1 MPIRLRVR
9 LSCWLIA
16 LLASSAA
23 HAYVPPPLEAQI
35 PAEIAPSDTLY
46 EVQLTD
52 GSTIFGRV
60 IAVSGDTLTL
70 ETQAGATL
78 SVTRSQ
84 IRSMRPVRGRVR
96 DGEVLTEDPH
106 ATRLFFAPTGRAL
119 ARGEGYFGVFELFF
133 PFLTVGLTD
142 DLLLTGGTPV
152 IPGVIGEFAYVGPKF
167 RFVDAERVQI
177 SAGFLAGLFAG
188 GTAGV
193 AYGVGTWGSQDNA
206 LTAGAGWGFWA
217 DDDDSGVSREPL
229 MMVGGEARAGRRTK
243 FITENY
249 FVFGEGGAVI
259 SGGIRFWGER
269 LSADAGIA
277 ALVGDDSGCC
287 LPMVNFVYSFG
298 RQR

>member
-1 MPIRLRVR
+1 MHA
-9 LSCWLIA
+9 SCSRHSRWILGVLA
-16 LLASSAA
+16 LGLLLTSIPSPAA
-23 HAYVPPPLEAQI
+23 AQVPEQL
-35 PAEIAPSDTLY
+35 APSDTLW

-60 IAVSGDTLTL
+60 VAVSGESITLA
-70 ETQAGATL
+70 TQAGATL

-84 IRSMRPVRGRVR
+84 IRSMRPVRGRVQ

-119 ARGEGYFGVFELFF
+119 AQGEGYFGVFELFF
-133 PFLTVGLTD
+133 PFLTVGVTD
-142 DLLLTGGTPV
+142 NLLITGGTPI
-152 IPGVIGEFAYVGPKF
+152 IPGAIGEFAYAGPKF
-167 RFVDAERVQI
+167 RFVATERVHVA
-177 SAGFLAGLFAG
+177 AGFLAGLFDG
-188 GTAGV
+188 GTAGI

-206 LTAGAGWGFWA
+206 LTAGAGWGFWTDG
-217 DDDDSGVSREPL
+217 DDGEVSRDPL

-249 FVFGEGGAVI
+249 FVFGEGGAVV

-269 LSADAGIA
+269 LSADAGLA
-277 ALVGDDSGCC
+277 AFVGDDSGCC

-298 RQR
+298 RRR